1 MNRPT
6 LYILCG
12 PAGCGKSTWAHK
24 YMETH
29 PEVRYVSRDEIR
41 FNLVK
46 QDEHYF
52 SHEKQVFSKFSS
64 TIAQTLIDG
73 FDVIADATHLNMTSR
88 KKLTNAIDRH
98 FTKYD
103 IIYVVFNVPLAT
115 CITRNAKRSGR
126 ANVPNEVI
134 ENMYEQ
140 FHAPIAE
147 DMRYK
152 DYIRVGE

>member
-24 YMETH
+24 YMEAH

-52 SHEKQVFSKFSS
+52 SHEKQVFSKFSG

-103 IIYVVFNVPLAT
+103 IIYVVFNVPLTT

-126 ANVPNEVI
+126 TNVPNEVI

-140 FHAPIAE
+140 FRAPIAE